1 MLHLHLGC
9 YYFRRIVGKCIIMNM
24 KRGSLAFALLLL
36 LGFAA
41 LLTINVNTVNNA
53 LSTIS
58 GGLKRRHWASMS
70 LCWGGEL
77 AFNRFNIGAHAHC
90 IYYNFSE
97 NAKVFGKA
105 NFPYF
110 EAAYYSSMLWHTQ
123 AKGKVVH
130 GTLLQK
136 PPN

>member
-1 MLHLHLGC
+1 
-9 YYFRRIVGKCIIMNM
+9 M

-70 LCWGGEL
+70 LCWG
-77 AFNRFNIGAHAHC
+77 
-90 IYYNFSE
+90 E

-123 AKGKVVH
+123 AKGGGDFDNCERPEKK
-130 GTLLQK
+130 GRLKAGFLCQ
-136 PPN
+136 